1 MIYTNII
8 KIFVTEISVTPGRN
22 NFINNKSTFMDKII
36 YQKYEQDIRF
46 NQSL

>member
-22 NFINNKSTFMDKII
+22 NFFEII
-36 YQKYEQDIRF
+36 SLIT
-46 NQSL
+46 NQHLWIK